1 MNILLKNEN
10 DPPPQKKLL
19 IYTTTISVLTVLIY
33 YIIIEPFVIRFVV
46 GEDIDMIWN
55 AITSDLS
62 EIYDQKNFGFIYP
75 PHFWFQFYP
84 LRFSRNA
91 LIVFMILI
99 QIVSFPAGV
108 FLIQKKFSLK
118 QPIYLIIIIY
128 PAYVMDIIVRN
139 FNTLIF
145 LIVALMIV
153 YYNKKPLIT
162 GLLFTLISFKITSVI
177 VILLILLDGDKKTK
191 IRFLLGIVI
200 SIIIS
205 YLFFPLSNFTLL
217 DYWNVVTAHEDSFD
231 LVLTISR
238 AIRFNHFIWI
248 TPVIFSVLYE
258 LMRNQQ
264 KTEQADDIKSFRKS
278 IIISLTTEIIF
289 GLIGLYTYV
298 QFIISY
304 YE

>member
-264 KTEQADDIKSFRKS
+264 KTEQADDIKSFKKS
-278 IIISLTTEIIF
+278 ILISLTAEIIF